1 MLSPYPWQCLITLST
16 SINLRDTYL
25 HVLSIYLTDVCLC
38 ADRKTQKMHETHI
51 QLPLFRCGHTT
62 RDRKH
67 NLVDHLDE
75 GQGCAH
81 CTVIFEGTDTCVLT
95 LLLAFIKKSV
105 EELKERITTQV
116 LKGRHDE
123 TETRKRGHNQFLLQA
138 SSRWHT
144 SSTVRNRSL
153 LSSTPVKQKFQ

>member
-25 HVLSIYLTDVCLC
+25 HVLSIYLTDVCFC
-38 ADRKTQKMHETHI
+38 ADRKTQKKHETHI

-75 GQGCAH
+75 GQGCVHTAQLFLKAPVCLPCCLPSLRRVWRSSKRESQH
-81 CTVIFEGTDTCVLT
+81 KCWREDTMKLKREREDTINFSFKIPHGDT
-95 LLLAFIKKSV
+95 LVQHSEIDLYY
-105 EELKERITTQV
+105 
-116 LKGRHDE
+116 
-123 TETRKRGHNQFLLQA
+123 
-138 SSRWHT
+138 
-144 SSTVRNRSL
+144 
-153 LSSTPVKQKFQ
+153 SSTPVKQTFQ